1 LQLADALAD
10 PFIGW
15 ASDNTKTRWGRRKIW
30 IVITFVPTAVMYVA
44 IWLVPDVSPS
54 AKVAYYA
61 VILIFYSMTM
71 SCVNL
76 PLNALAPELTSNYD
90 ERTSLMMYK

>member
-1 LQLADALAD
+1 
-10 PFIGW
+10 
-15 ASDNTKTRWGRRKIW
+15 
-30 IVITFVPTAVMYVA
+30 MYVA
-44 IWLVPDVSPS
+44 IWLVPGVSPQG
-54 AKVAYYA
+54 KIAYYA

-76 PLNALAPELTSNYD
+76 PIAALAPELTSNYD